1 MANQFTDRL
10 RRAVDP
16 IWEAQH
22 NHPFVKG
29 VGDGTLDLQKFKF
42 WILQDYLFLIEYSRL
57 LALAVARS
65 PDLETM
71 IRFAELVLATLK
83 TEMNLHRSYASEFGI
98 SVEELEKEKKTPTT
112 QGYTDF
118 LVRTAATGSFAE
130 LVAALLPC
138 IWGFC
143 EIGQRL
149 AQSISV
155 GQPADT
161 RYRKWIEMYSSKE
174 FADLTDWCK
183 QLLDR
188 LASDLL
194 QPDLERLEECFVT
207 SSRYEYLFWEMA
219 YNLECWQV

>member
-1 MANQFTDRL
+1 MANQCTDRL
-10 RRAVDP
+10 RQAVDS

-42 WILQDYLFLIEYSRL
+42 WIRQDYLFLIEYSRL

-71 IRFAELVLATLK
+71 MRFAEFVLATLK

-98 SVEELEKEKKTPTT
+98 SVEELEKEKKAPTT

-118 LVRTAATGSFAE
+118 LVRTAATGSFPE

-138 IWGFC
+138 MWGFC

-149 AQSISV
+149 AQSTSG
-155 GQPADT
+155 GQPADA

-188 LASDLL
+188 LASDL
-194 QPDLERLEECFVT
+194 PHPELERLEEAFLT

-219 YNLECWQV
+219 YKHECWQV